1 MKVRILATGEVV
13 WLNPSYANRMIEQ
26 GKAGLAPAKPTKAE
40 PEKKTKAKKTGKGD

>member
-26 GKAGLAPAKPTKAE
+26 GKAVLVPSKPKAE
-40 PEKKTKAKKTGKGD
+40 PEKKTKAKKNGKSD